1 MSEVVVASYNF
12 NHGSNKAKLLSN
24 MMFLVEE
31 NVDVFCLQELRT
43 NKQETFIGEEIL
55 ALLGDDW
62 KGEFLLS
69 YNSKNDYGLGMIW
82 NSKKLNLQN
91 FQSIDLPVLQGLPK
105 FQSMIEQYFLSGDA
119 SPVKR
124 AANVATFDFNGK
136 SVRVSNL
143 HADWHGGQ
151 PHRLSQIKFLLEHL
165 KVVSVDAEIICGDF
179 NTIGLFENAREM
191 NALYQLLGPEYKI
204 AFPKFQL
211 TTFHGQHLDH
221 IFAKNGTIEKAQI
234 HRILGSDHFPIV
246 GYIKL

>member
-1 MSEVVVASYNF
+1 MSEIVVASYNF
-12 NHGSNKAKLLSN
+12 NHGSNKPKLLSN
-24 MMFLVEE
+24 MVFLAEQ

-43 NKQETFIGEEIL
+43 NKQETFIGEDIL
-55 ALLGDDW
+55 ALLGEDW

-82 NSKKLNLQN
+82 NSKKLNLQS
-91 FQSIDLPVLQGLPK
+91 FQSIDLPILKGMPRL
-105 FQSMIEQYFLSGDA
+105 QSMIEQYFLSGDA

-124 AANVATFDFNGK
+124 AANVAVFQSGDK

-151 PHRLSQIKFLLEHL
+151 SHRLSQIKFLLDHL
-165 KVVSVDAEIICGDF
+165 DQEPVDAEVICGDF

-191 NALYQLLGPEYKI
+191 AALYELLGPEYAI

-221 IFAKNGTIEKAQI
+221 IFAKNCTIEKAQI
-234 HRILGSDHFPIV
+234 HRILGSDHFPV
-246 GYIKL
+246 VAHIKL